1 MTDWSHVISQT
12 VEHVQQTLAG
22 DSSGHDWWHI
32 DRVRRNA
39 VSIAKEENADL
50 LIVELAALL
59 HDIADWKF
67 HGGDLAAGSRA
78 ARNWLAKLGV
88 DDFMVNQVSE
98 IIAGISFKGAGVAT
112 EMPTLEGRCVQDGD
126 RLDAIGA
133 IGIARAFAFGGHFGR
148 PMYDPEIAAELHQSF
163 AAYQTKSGPTIN
175 HFYEKLLLLKNRM
188 QTATGKKMAIQRHQF
203 MELFLQR
210 FFDEWNGGRSE
221 PVSGSAP

>member
-1 MTDWSHVISQT
+1 MPDWGQVISQT

-39 VSIAKEENADL
+39 VLIATEENADL

-67 HGGDLAAGSRA
+67 HDGDLSAGSLA

-88 DDFMVNQVSE
+88 DDFTVNRVSE

-163 AAYQTKSGPTIN
+163 AAYRTKSGPTIN

-188 QTATGKKMAIQRHQF
+188 QTVTGKRMALERHEF

-210 FFDEWNGGRSE
+210 FFDEWNGGRGE
-221 PVSGSAP
+221 PVRGSAP